1 MSEITTTSWKSM
13 TEARDTVGISL
24 QGSEETTA
32 ALELVRNTMPDA
44 KVTDKDCFYKIER
57 DKLLE
62 FDMKTLGEI
71 LGRPITVPEF
81 LVNMSTYYGR
91 IVINEGILQ
100 IHSDI
105 LPARFRG

>member
-1 MSEITTTSWKSM
+1 MSRNM
-13 TEARDTVGISL
+13 TQARETIGISL
-24 QGSEETTA
+24 MGSEETRA
-32 ALELVRNTMPDA
+32 ALELVRAEMPDA
-44 KVTDKDCFYKIER
+44 RITDNDCFFKIER
-57 DKLLE
+57 ERLLE
-62 FDMKTLGEI
+62 FDMAKLGEL

-91 IVINEGILQ
+91 IVINDGILQ